1 MGSKSS
7 LAIYCLTVL
16 LRQSKIAE
24 PQLSHHNMGIISHL
38 TGSMWQI
45 NDLMRLLNHLAQS
58 VPGM

>member
-38 TGSMWQI
+38 TGSM
-45 NDLMRLLNHLAQS
+45 
-58 VPGM
+58 